1 MVLIGMTHTH
11 MFLGNVGSCWGRCAE
26 NAGSQW
32 NVAVFLFVLRM
43 GDAIHLAPLIQS
55 DKKHVEI
62 PGFDGE
68 VPRLGG

>member
-1 MVLIGMTHTH
+1 
-11 MFLGNVGSCWGRCAE
+11 
-26 NAGSQW
+26 
-32 NVAVFLFVLRM
+32 M

-62 PGFDGE
+62 PSFDGE